1 MRYKVKASKC
11 QHIIK
16 DEKKMKLRKSSK
28 KKESLN
34 LKAPECLV
42 LLKDNGTESD
52 FKNFFVLQ

>member
-16 DEKKMKLRKSSK
+16 DEKSEAEKIFK

-34 LKAPECLV
+34 LQAPECLV
-42 LLKDNGTESD
+42 LLKDNGTESE